1 MKLIVG
7 LGNPGS
13 EYENTRHNAG
23 FIVLDELARRHAGG
37 AVARGRFHAATLD
50 CMIGNE
56 KVLLA
61 KPTTFMN
68 RSGLTV
74 GEAIRFYKLEPA
86 QDMLVV
92 VDDIY
97 LPLGAIRI
105 KPKGGD
111 GGHNGLAD
119 VARAVGGD
127 AYPRLRFGVD
137 SQPKG
142 ASQVGYVLGRFTQE
156 QTEALSPAVKRA
168 ADAIECWVNSG
179 LNEAMNKFNTPE
191 EKKPKAPKPKTPKP
205 QAANNPNPEQPDQ
218 DQQPNQRP
226 SREEPSDQAHGQS
239 QTAQAGHHQPTQP
252 AEQHKDT

>member
-1 MKLIVG
+1 MKIVVG

-13 EYENTRHNAG
+13 EYQNTRHNAG
-23 FIVLDELARRHAGG
+23 FMVLDELARRHAGG
-37 AVARGRFHAATLD
+37 AVARAKFHAATLD
-50 CMIGNE
+50 CTIAAE

-74 GEAIRFYKLEPA
+74 GEAVRFYKLDPTQE
-86 QDMLVV
+86 MLIV
-92 VDDIY
+92 VDDLY

-105 KPKGGD
+105 KPKGGHA
-111 GGHNGLAD
+111 GHNGLAD
-119 VARAVGGD
+119 VARALGGD

-156 QTEALSPAVKRA
+156 QSEALTPALKRA
-168 ADAIECWVNSG
+168 ADAVECWVKSG

-191 EKKPKAPKPKTPKP
+191 EKKPKVPKPK
-205 QAANNPNPEQPDQ
+205 AANNPGSDNDA
-218 DQQPNQRP
+218 NQGP
-226 SREEPSDQAHGQS
+226 SPEEPSDQAQGQS
-239 QTAQAGHHQPTQP
+239 NTAQAGHHQPSQS